1 MSELAFAEPWPELE
15 LAYGLNSA
23 DHLVVQSGEIK
34 AWTPDGSGC
43 AWWSRDRRG
52 GWRSREPAGASLR
65 PCLERFCQID
75 GRFRGAAP
83 RLASDIFALEP
94 SQLAGS
100 PQTLTLVL
108 RTAVNIEVDTAALSF

>member
-1 MSELAFAEPWPELE
+1 MAPMSELAFAEPWPELE

-75 GRFRGAAP
+75 GRFRGSL
-83 RLASDIFALEP
+83 RLILQLDVEFADGTTKRFVSDR
-94 SQLAGS
+94 SW
-100 PQTLTLVL
+100 
-108 RTAVNIEVDTAALSF
+108 R